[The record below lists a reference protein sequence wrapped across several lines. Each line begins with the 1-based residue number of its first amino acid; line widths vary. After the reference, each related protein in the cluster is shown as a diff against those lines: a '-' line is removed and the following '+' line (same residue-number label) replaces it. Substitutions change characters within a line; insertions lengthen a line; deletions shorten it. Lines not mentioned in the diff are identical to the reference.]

1 MAEGVNVAN
10 AFVSVMPSMEG
21 VEANLTSVLSGAM
34 EGAGDAAGKTGGD
47 SIGSAILG
55 QLQGLGGDFLA
66 KGGEMGS
73 ALSGGIESVLSGAGG
88 AAVVAATA
96 ALAVAVGNEL
106 MEVGGTFDEMTDE
119 IIVGTGASGDALQG
133 LSDVATNIGTSVP
146 TSFAAAGDIVQ
157 EFNTRM
163 GLSGDTLQEVGSKAA
178 SLQNI
183 VGSVNFDNLTGAFNE
198 WGISGEQAGSEMD
211 YLFGVAQQ
219 TGIGFDSLVSV
230 VQNAGPAMQ
239 QLGFSFEDT
248 ADMAGQLDKA
258 GLNASGVMGS
268 MKKALS
274 SVAEQGGDVQ
284 QAFHDSVD
292 AIQGYIDA
300 GDTASAISA
309 ASDIFGT
316 RNAPQFVAALRSG
329 AISLD
334 DLGQASLGAAGD
346 IQATEEA
353 TMDWPEQWQLIQ
365 NNMAA
370 ALEPLG
376 SAVWGMA
383 TTAMEGVG
391 SAMSVV
397 WAASEPL
404 RTTIADL
411 AAGAF
416 AELQPVLQPLA
427 DAFGNMASATLPLLS
442 GAFTALSGALQVIGA
457 AVSALWGLVSPLAT
471 ILVDGLAGAANTV
484 AAAMQVAGAV
494 LSAAGSTFSSVASA
508 IQGAWAP
515 VGGFFASVVSS
526 IQSSFDGAV
535 SAASGMVSSIVST
548 ISGLPG
554 QIWSWISQIP
564 GKFSAMWSS
573 IHIPT
578 FHIEGG
584 FNLDPANFSVPHI
597 SFYAAG
603 GYIDRPTA
611 IVGEA
616 GGEFVWPSRTGY
628 IERYAEALVDAMGAG
643 AGGTTTVNQYV
654 NATVNRREDP
664 FSTVD
669 MITRSLALS
678 ASEVM

>member
-21 VEANLTSVLSGAM
+21 VESNLTSVLSGAM

-96 ALAVAVGNEL
+96 ALAVAVGSEL

-146 TSFAAAGDIVQ
+146 TSFANAGDIVQ

-211 YLFGVAQQ
+211 YLFGVVQQ

-391 SAMSVV
+391 SAMSAV

-427 DAFGNMASATLPLLS
+427 DAFGNMASAALPLLS
-442 GAFTALSGALQVIGA
+442 GAFQVLSGVLQFVGS
-457 AVSALWGLVSPLAT
+457 VLSTVWGLVSPLVT
-471 ILVDGLAGAANTV
+471 ILADGLAGAANTV
-484 AAAMQVAGAV
+484 AAVMQVTGSV
-494 LSAAGSTFSSVASA
+494 LSAVGSTFSSVAGA
-508 IQGAWAP
+508 IQGAWSP
-515 VGGFFASVVSS
+515 VAGFFSSVVSS
-526 IQSSFDGAV
+526 IQGSFNGAV

-554 QIWSWISQIP
+554 QIWTWISQIP

-603 GYIDRPTA
+603 GYIDEPTA

>member
-21 VEANLTSVLSGAM
+21 VEANLASVLSGAM
-34 EGAGDAAGKTGGD
+34 EGAGDAAGRSGGE

-55 QLQGLGGDFLA
+55 QLQGLGSSFLGM
-66 KGGEMGS
+66 GGEAGT
-73 ALSGGIESVLSGAGG
+73 ALAGGIESVLSGAGG
-88 AAVVAATA
+88 AAIVAAA
-96 ALAVAVGNEL
+96 GALALAIGGEL
-106 MEVGGTFDEMTDE
+106 MEIGGTFDEMTDE
-119 IIVGTGASGDALQG
+119 IVVGTGASGDALRG
-133 LSDVATNIGTSVP
+133 LADVATNIGTSVP
-146 TSFAAAGDIVQ
+146 TSFATAGDIVQ

-163 GLSGDTLQEVGSKAA
+163 GLTGPTLEDVGSKAA
-178 SLQNI
+178 ALQSI
-183 VGSVNFDNLTGAFNE
+183 VGDVNLGALTGALNE
-198 WGISGEQAGSEMD
+198 FGISGEQASQEMD
-211 YLFGVAQQ
+211 YLFGVSQS
-219 TGIGFDSLVSV
+219 TGIGFNDLVSV
-230 VQNAGPAMQ
+230 VQSSGPALQ
-239 QLGFSFEDT
+239 QLGFSFNDV

-258 GLNASGVMGS
+258 GLSSSQVMGS
-268 MKKALS
+268 MKRALS
-274 SVAEQGGDVQ
+274 SVAEQGGDVR
-284 QAFHDSVD
+284 QAFADSVG
-292 AIQGYIDA
+292 AIRGYIAA
-300 GDTASAISA
+300 GDDASAINA
-309 ASDIFGT
+309 AKDIFGT
-316 RNAPQFVAALRSG
+316 RNAPQFVAALKSG
-329 AISLD
+329 AVSLD
-334 DLGQASLGAAGD
+334 ELGQSALGAQGD
-346 IQATEEA
+346 IMGTMEA
-353 TMDWPEQWQLIQ
+353 TADWPETWQLIQ
-365 NNMAA
+365 NRVAA

-383 TTAMEGVG
+383 ASAMEGAG
-391 SAMSVV
+391 SAMDAL
-397 WAASEPL
+397 WQASEPL
-404 RTTIADL
+404 RTTMADL
-411 AAGAF
+411 ASGAF
-416 AELQPVLQPLA
+416 AALQPVLQPLA
-427 DAFGNMASATLPLLS
+427 DALGNMASATLPLLS
-442 GAFTALSGALQVIGA
+442 GAFTALSGALQVVGA
-457 AVSALWGLVSPLAT
+457 AVSALWGLVSPLVA
-471 ILVDGLAGAANTV
+471 ILADGLAAAANTV

-535 SAASGMVSSIVST
+535 GAASGMVSSIVST
-548 ISGLPG
+548 ISDLPG

-584 FNLDPANFSVPHI
+584 FNLDPANFSVPHL